1 MIPVST
7 QALTMGFHKHFGFR
21 GGADSSSL
29 DQHGATPSTKLE
41 EAVSRPEAGTGSICS
56 EPVESKDTKI
66 AVAAFSI
73 HRRVLETVHDVLLA
87 SLREDHDMDL
97 RVFRI
102 SLRDHAVSARTKRHL
117 ESDRQL
123 RAGYTCFEEP
133 AASYEE
139 SARSAYTYVHQK
151 LAIAK
156 FMVLQ
161 ANERTAAAKEFKE
174 QLGGLRKEF
183 GNCIVPG
190 RNGGVREEDCTSEQ
204 HALLAEWG
212 LANANTA
219 KSESQWEDGLRDMVR
234 LSVSKE
240 REEKAMSRR
249 AASEKKSKEAVRM
262 SACTQPRR
270 LSVVLESSKEDRGS
284 QE

>member
-1 MIPVST
+1 
-7 QALTMGFHKHFGFR
+7 
-21 GGADSSSL
+21 
-29 DQHGATPSTKLE
+29 
-41 EAVSRPEAGTGSICS
+41 
-56 EPVESKDTKI
+56 
-66 AVAAFSI
+66 
-73 HRRVLETVHDVLLA
+73 
-87 SLREDHDMDL
+87 MDL
-97 RVFRI
+97 WVFRR

-133 AASYEE
+133 AASCEE
-139 SARSAYTYVHQK
+139 PARSACTYVHQK

-161 ANERTAAAKEFKE
+161 ARERTAVAREFKE
-174 QLGGLRKEF
+174 QLDGLRKEF

-190 RNGGVREEDCTSEQ
+190 RNGGVREEDCTSER

-212 LANANTA
+212 LANTNAA
-219 KSESQWEDGLRDMVR
+219 KSENGWEDDLRDMVR

-249 AASEKKSKEAVRM
+249 AASEKKSKEAVRA
-262 SACTQPRR
+262 SACTRPRR
-270 LSVVLESSKEDRGS
+270 LSMVLESSEEDGGS